1 MSSTSAEAFV
11 TSDCRCVSLRRA
23 EPGDHQAVS
32 SLLRESQLPTEGVEE
47 WLHRFWVADHQG
59 QLVGVAGLERYGD
72 SGLLRSVAV
81 APGWRGSGLGRALVD
96 RVLQEGHAAGVRE
109 VYLLT
114 TTAEHYFPRLGFACV
129 EREDVPAGVRAS
141 AEFTGACPASAV
153 VMRKVETQ

>member
-1 MSSTSAEAFV
+1 MSSTSAQAFV

-23 EPGDHQAVS
+23 DLGDHEAVS
-32 SLLRESQLPTEGVEE
+32 SLLRESELPTEGVGE
-47 WLHRFWVADHQG
+47 WLHQFWVADHHG

-81 APGWRGSGLGRALVD
+81 AQGWRGSGLGRALVD
-96 RVLQEGHAAGVRE
+96 RVLQEGHAAGVRD

-129 EREDVPAGVRAS
+129 GREDVPAGMRAS

-153 VMRKVETQ
+153 VMRRVETR